1 MRALRLTLAILLASM
16 STLRAFQIPAFT
28 QRLPS
33 AINAFV
39 RPHSGAWAVRAR
51 GLCSAR
57 PEVLQAARGGDGAA
71 ELSDAAL
78 QKVTVQ
84 LPLIPAGERVL
95 Y

>member
-1 MRALRLTLAILLASM
+1 MRALRLTLAILLGSM
-16 STLRAFQIPAFT
+16 SLLRAFQFPAFT

-33 AINAFV
+33 AI
-39 RPHSGAWAVRAR
+39 RWSSTAR